1 MNFFKNHAT
10 RRILFIITFTVLLTA
25 AVFNINVIMDV
36 FDTIL
41 SIAYPFIVGGII
53 AFILNVVLRQLELKL
68 FKNVTFQLKN
78 GRSFKRPICMVLTI
92 AIVLFVLFVVAFLL
106 VPRLVEAI
114 LTMVDQL
121 RIFIPQAQ
129 QFFEQLVRENEDA
142 VRFIESLNIDY
153 EGMFKQATDFLSR
166 SATDLL
172 SNAFNIVSSFAG
184 TMFSFFISFIFATYL
199 LIQKEKLSKQLR
211 LVMKAVLSERRQQ
224 QVERVLALSFDTFS
238 NFVSGQGLEAVV
250 LGTLVGTCCWIFG
263 LSYSSVVGVIVA
275 LCSFIPMF
283 GGMIA
288 LIVGTLI
295 QLIVSPIQALS
306 FFFMMVIIQQI
317 DGNLIYP
324 HIMGNRIG
332 LPPMYVLIAFS
343 VGGSLMGLFGMLLF
357 IPITSILYDL
367 FRDWVYERIAKK
379 EKHVELEEKAEETG
393 IE

>member
-1 MNFFKNHAT
+1 MNFLKNHET

-25 AVFNINVIMDV
+25 AVFHMDVIMNTVDV
-36 FDTIL
+36 IL
-41 SIAYPFIVGGII
+41 SITYPFIVGGII

-68 FKNVTFQLKN
+68 FKNVSFQTKK
-78 GRSFKRPICMVLTI
+78 GRSFKRPICLVLTI
-92 AIVLFVLFVVAFLL
+92 IIVLFVLFVVAFLL
-106 VPRLVEAI
+106 VPRFVEAI
-114 LTMVDQL
+114 IAIVEQL
-121 RIFIPQAQ
+121 SIFIPQAQ
-129 QFFEQLVRENEDA
+129 QFFEKLLADNEDA

-153 EGMFKQATDFLSR
+153 EAMFRQVTNFLSR
-166 SATDLL
+166 SASDLI

-184 TMFSFFISFIFATYL
+184 TLFSFFISFIFATYL
-199 LIQKEKLSKQLR
+199 LIQKEKLSLQLR
-211 LVMKAVLSERRQQ
+211 LVMKAVLSDRRQQ
-224 QVERVLALSFDTFS
+224 QVERVLALSFDTFT

-250 LGTLVGTCCWIFG
+250 LGTLVGSCCWIFG
-263 LSYSSVVGVIVA
+263 LSYSSVVGVIAA

-283 GGMIA
+283 GSMIA
-288 LIVGTLI
+288 LVVGTLI
-295 QLIVSPIQALS
+295 QLIVSPYQAL
-306 FFFMMVIIQQI
+306 FFLFMMVIIQQI

-379 EKHVELEEKAEETG
+379 EKDSKQEIV
-393 IE
+393 

>member
-1 MNFFKNHAT
+1 MNFLKNHET

-25 AVFNINVIMDV
+25 AVFHMDVIMNTVDV
-36 FDTIL
+36 IL
-41 SIAYPFIVGGII
+41 SITYPFIVGGII

-68 FKNVTFQLKN
+68 FKNVSFQTKK
-78 GRSFKRPICMVLTI
+78 GRSFKRPICLVLTI
-92 AIVLFVLFVVAFLL
+92 IIVFFVLFVVAFLL
-106 VPRLVEAI
+106 VPRFVEAI
-114 LTMVDQL
+114 IAIVEQL
-121 RIFIPQAQ
+121 SIFIPQAQ
-129 QFFEQLVRENEDA
+129 QFFEKLLADNEDA

-153 EGMFKQATDFLSR
+153 EAMFRQVTNFLSR
-166 SATDLL
+166 SASDLI

-184 TMFSFFISFIFATYL
+184 TLFSFFISFIFATYL
-199 LIQKEKLSKQLR
+199 LIQKEKLSLQLR

-224 QVERVLALSFDTFS
+224 QVERVLALSFDTFT

-250 LGTLVGTCCWIFG
+250 LGTLVGSCCWIFG
-263 LSYSSVVGVIVA
+263 LSYSSVVGVIAA

-283 GGMIA
+283 GSMIA
-288 LIVGTLI
+288 LVVGTLI
-295 QLIVSPIQALS
+295 QLIVSPYQAL
-306 FFFMMVIIQQI
+306 FFLFMMVIIQQI

-379 EKHVELEEKAEETG
+379 EKDSKQEIV
-393 IE
+393 

>member
-1 MNFFKNHAT
+1 MNFLKNHET

-25 AVFNINVIMDV
+25 AVFHMDVIMNTVDV
-36 FDTIL
+36 IL
-41 SIAYPFIVGGII
+41 SITYPFIVGGII

-68 FKNVTFQLKN
+68 FKNVSFQTKK
-78 GRSFKRPICMVLTI
+78 GRSFKRPICLVLTI
-92 AIVLFVLFVVAFLL
+92 IIVLFVLFVVAFLL
-106 VPRLVEAI
+106 VPRFVEAI
-114 LTMVDQL
+114 IAIVEQL
-121 RIFIPQAQ
+121 SIFIPQAQ
-129 QFFEQLVRENEDA
+129 QFFEKLLADNEDA

-153 EGMFKQATDFLSR
+153 EAMFRQVTNFLSR
-166 SATDLL
+166 SASDLI
-172 SNAFNIVSSFAG
+172 SNAFNIISSFAG
-184 TMFSFFISFIFATYL
+184 TLFSFFISFIFATYL
-199 LIQKEKLSKQLR
+199 LIQKEKLSLQLR

-224 QVERVLALSFDTFS
+224 QVERVLALSFDTFT

-263 LSYSSVVGVIVA
+263 LSYSSVVGVIAA

-283 GGMIA
+283 GSMIA
-288 LIVGTLI
+288 LVVGTLI
-295 QLIVSPIQALS
+295 QLIVSPYQAL
-306 FFFMMVIIQQI
+306 FFLFMMLIIQQI

-379 EKHVELEEKAEETG
+379 EKDSKQEIV
-393 IE
+393 

>member
-1 MNFFKNHAT
+1 MNFLKNHET

-25 AVFNINVIMDV
+25 AVFHMDVIMNTVDV
-36 FDTIL
+36 IL
-41 SIAYPFIVGGII
+41 SITYPFIVGGII

-68 FKNVTFQLKN
+68 FKNVSFQTKK
-78 GRSFKRPICMVLTI
+78 GRSFKRPICLVLTI
-92 AIVLFVLFVVAFLL
+92 IIVLFVLFVVAFLL
-106 VPRLVEAI
+106 VPRFVEAI
-114 LTMVDQL
+114 IAIVEQL
-121 RIFIPQAQ
+121 SIFIPQAQ
-129 QFFEQLVRENEDA
+129 QFFEKLLADNEDA

-153 EGMFKQATDFLSR
+153 EAMFRQVTNFLSR
-166 SATDLL
+166 SASDLI

-184 TMFSFFISFIFATYL
+184 TLFSFFISFIFATYL
-199 LIQKEKLSKQLR
+199 LIQKEKLSLQLR
-211 LVMKAVLSERRQQ
+211 LVMKAVLSDRRQQ
-224 QVERVLALSFDTFS
+224 QVERVLALSFDTFT

-263 LSYSSVVGVIVA
+263 LSYSSVVGVIAA

-283 GGMIA
+283 GSMIA
-288 LIVGTLI
+288 LVVGTLI
-295 QLIVSPIQALS
+295 QLIVSPYQAL
-306 FFFMMVIIQQI
+306 FFLFMMLIIQQI

-379 EKHVELEEKAEETG
+379 EKDSKQEIV
-393 IE
+393 

>member
-1 MNFFKNHAT
+1 MNFLKNHET

-25 AVFNINVIMDV
+25 AVFHMDVIMNTVDV
-36 FDTIL
+36 IL
-41 SIAYPFIVGGII
+41 SITYPFIVGGII

-68 FKNVTFQLKN
+68 FKNVSFQTKK
-78 GRSFKRPICMVLTI
+78 GRSFKRPICLVLTI
-92 AIVLFVLFVVAFLL
+92 IIVLFVLFVVAFLL
-106 VPRLVEAI
+106 VPRFVEAI
-114 LTMVDQL
+114 IAIVEQL
-121 RIFIPQAQ
+121 SIFIPQAQ
-129 QFFEQLVRENEDA
+129 QFFEKLLADNEDA

-153 EGMFKQATDFLSR
+153 EAMFRQVTNFLSR
-166 SATDLL
+166 SASDLI

-184 TMFSFFISFIFATYL
+184 TLFSFFISFIFATYL
-199 LIQKEKLSKQLR
+199 LIQKEKLSLQLR

-224 QVERVLALSFDTFS
+224 QVERVLALSFDTFT

-263 LSYSSVVGVIVA
+263 LSYSSVVGVIAA

-283 GGMIA
+283 GSMIA
-288 LIVGTLI
+288 LVVGTLI
-295 QLIVSPIQALS
+295 QLIVSPYQAL
-306 FFFMMVIIQQI
+306 FFLFMMLIIQQI

-379 EKHVELEEKAEETG
+379 EKDSKQEIV
-393 IE
+393 

>member
-1 MNFFKNHAT
+1 MNFLKNHET

-25 AVFNINVIMDV
+25 AVFHMDVIMNTVDV
-36 FDTIL
+36 IL
-41 SIAYPFIVGGII
+41 SITYPFIVGGII

-68 FKNVTFQLKN
+68 FKNVSFQTKK
-78 GRSFKRPICMVLTI
+78 GRSFKRPICLVLTI
-92 AIVLFVLFVVAFLL
+92 IIVLFVLFVVAFLL
-106 VPRLVEAI
+106 VPRFVEAI
-114 LTMVDQL
+114 IAIVEQL
-121 RIFIPQAQ
+121 SIFIPQTQ
-129 QFFEQLVRENEDA
+129 QFFEKLLADNEDA

-153 EGMFKQATDFLSR
+153 EAMFRQVTNFLSR
-166 SATDLL
+166 SASDLI

-184 TMFSFFISFIFATYL
+184 TLFSFFISFIFATYL
-199 LIQKEKLSKQLR
+199 LIQKEKLSLQLR
-211 LVMKAVLSERRQQ
+211 LVMKAVLSEKRQQ
-224 QVERVLALSFDTFS
+224 QVERVLALSFDTFT

-263 LSYSSVVGVIVA
+263 LSYSSVVGVIAA

-283 GGMIA
+283 GSMIA
-288 LIVGTLI
+288 LVVGTLI
-295 QLIVSPIQALS
+295 QLIVSPYQAL
-306 FFFMMVIIQQI
+306 FFLFMMLIIQQI

-379 EKHVELEEKAEETG
+379 EKDSKQEIV
-393 IE
+393 

>member
-1 MNFFKNHAT
+1 MNFLKNHET

-25 AVFNINVIMDV
+25 AVFHMDVIMNTVDV
-36 FDTIL
+36 IL
-41 SIAYPFIVGGII
+41 SITYPFIVGGII

-68 FKNVTFQLKN
+68 FKNVSFQTKK
-78 GRSFKRPICMVLTI
+78 GRSFKRPICLVLTI
-92 AIVLFVLFVVAFLL
+92 IIVLFVLFVVAFLL
-106 VPRLVEAI
+106 VPRFVEAI
-114 LTMVDQL
+114 IAIVEQL
-121 RIFIPQAQ
+121 SIFIPQAQ
-129 QFFEQLVRENEDA
+129 QFFEKLLADNEDA

-153 EGMFKQATDFLSR
+153 EAMFRQVTNFLSR
-166 SATDLL
+166 SASDLI

-184 TMFSFFISFIFATYL
+184 TLFSFFISFIFATYL
-199 LIQKEKLSKQLR
+199 LIQKEKLSLQLR

-224 QVERVLALSFDTFS
+224 QVERVLALSFDTFT

-263 LSYSSVVGVIVA
+263 LSYSSVVGVIAA

-283 GGMIA
+283 GSMIA
-288 LIVGTLI
+288 LVVGTLI
-295 QLIVSPIQALS
+295 QLIVSPYQAL
-306 FFFMMVIIQQI
+306 FFLFMMVIIQQI

-379 EKHVELEEKAEETG
+379 EKDSKQEIV
-393 IE
+393 

>member
-1 MNFFKNHAT
+1 MNFLKNHET

-25 AVFNINVIMDV
+25 TVFHMDVIMNTVDV
-36 FDTIL
+36 IL
-41 SIAYPFIVGGII
+41 SITYPFIVGGII

-68 FKNVTFQLKN
+68 FKNVSFQTKK
-78 GRSFKRPICMVLTI
+78 GRSFKRPICLVLTI
-92 AIVLFVLFVVAFLL
+92 IIVLFVLFVVAFLL
-106 VPRLVEAI
+106 VPRFVEAI
-114 LTMVDQL
+114 IAIVEQL
-121 RIFIPQAQ
+121 SIFIPQAQ
-129 QFFEQLVRENEDA
+129 QFFEKLLADNEDA

-153 EGMFKQATDFLSR
+153 EAMFRQVTNFLSR
-166 SATDLL
+166 SASDLI

-184 TMFSFFISFIFATYL
+184 TLFSFFISFIFATYL
-199 LIQKEKLSKQLR
+199 LIQKEKLSLQLR

-224 QVERVLALSFDTFS
+224 QVERVLALSFDTFT

-263 LSYSSVVGVIVA
+263 LSYSSVVGVIAA

-283 GGMIA
+283 GSMIA
-288 LIVGTLI
+288 LVVGTLI
-295 QLIVSPIQALS
+295 QLIVSPYQAL
-306 FFFMMVIIQQI
+306 FFLFMMLIIQQI

-379 EKHVELEEKAEETG
+379 EKDSKQEIV
-393 IE
+393 

>member
-1 MNFFKNHAT
+1 MNFLKNHET

-25 AVFNINVIMDV
+25 AVFHMDVIMNTVDV
-36 FDTIL
+36 IL
-41 SIAYPFIVGGII
+41 SITYPFIVGGII

-68 FKNVTFQLKN
+68 FKNVSFQTKK
-78 GRSFKRPICMVLTI
+78 GRSFKRPICLVLTI
-92 AIVLFVLFVVAFLL
+92 IIVLFVLFVVAFLL
-106 VPRLVEAI
+106 VPRFVEAI
-114 LTMVDQL
+114 IAIVEQL
-121 RIFIPQAQ
+121 SIFIPQAQ
-129 QFFEQLVRENEDA
+129 QFFEKLLADNEDA

-153 EGMFKQATDFLSR
+153 EAMFRQVTNFLSR
-166 SATDLL
+166 SASDLI

-184 TMFSFFISFIFATYL
+184 TLFSFFISFIFATYL
-199 LIQKEKLSKQLR
+199 LIQKEKLSLQLR

-224 QVERVLALSFDTFS
+224 QVERVLALSFDTFT

-250 LGTLVGTCCWIFG
+250 LGTLVGSCCWIFG
-263 LSYSSVVGVIVA
+263 LSYSSVVGVIAA

-283 GGMIA
+283 GSMIA
-288 LIVGTLI
+288 LVVGTLI
-295 QLIVSPIQALS
+295 QLIVSPYQAL
-306 FFFMMVIIQQI
+306 FFLFMMVIIQQI

-379 EKHVELEEKAEETG
+379 EKDSKQEIV
-393 IE
+393 

>member
-1 MNFFKNHAT
+1 MNFLKNHET

-25 AVFNINVIMDV
+25 AVFHMDVIMNTVDV
-36 FDTIL
+36 IL
-41 SIAYPFIVGGII
+41 SITYPFIVGGII

-68 FKNVTFQLKN
+68 FKNVSFQTKK
-78 GRSFKRPICMVLTI
+78 GRSFKRPICLVLTI
-92 AIVLFVLFVVAFLL
+92 IIVLFVLFVVAFLL
-106 VPRLVEAI
+106 VPRFVEAI
-114 LTMVDQL
+114 IVIVEQL
-121 RIFIPQAQ
+121 SIFIPQAQ
-129 QFFEQLVRENEDA
+129 QFFEKLLADNEDA

-153 EGMFKQATDFLSR
+153 EAMFRQVTNFLSR
-166 SATDLL
+166 SASDLI

-184 TMFSFFISFIFATYL
+184 TLFSFFISFIFATYL
-199 LIQKEKLSKQLR
+199 LMQKEKLSLQLR

-224 QVERVLALSFDTFS
+224 QVERVLALSFDTFT

-263 LSYSSVVGVIVA
+263 LSYSSVVGVIAA

-283 GGMIA
+283 GSMIA
-288 LIVGTLI
+288 LVVGTLI
-295 QLIVSPIQALS
+295 QLIVSPYQAL
-306 FFFMMVIIQQI
+306 FFLFMMLIIQQI

-379 EKHVELEEKAEETG
+379 EKDSKQEIV
-393 IE
+393 

>member
-1 MNFFKNHAT
+1 MNFLKNHET

-25 AVFNINVIMDV
+25 AVFHMDVIMNTVDV
-36 FDTIL
+36 IL
-41 SIAYPFIVGGII
+41 SITYPFIVGGII

-68 FKNVTFQLKN
+68 FKNVSFQTKK
-78 GRSFKRPICMVLTI
+78 GRSFKRPICLVLTI
-92 AIVLFVLFVVAFLL
+92 IIVLFVLFVVAFLL
-106 VPRLVEAI
+106 VPRFVEAI
-114 LTMVDQL
+114 IAIVEQL
-121 RIFIPQAQ
+121 SIFIPQAQ
-129 QFFEQLVRENEDA
+129 QFFEKVLADNEDA

-153 EGMFKQATDFLSR
+153 EAMFRQVTNFLSR
-166 SATDLL
+166 SASDLI

-184 TMFSFFISFIFATYL
+184 TLFSFFISFIFATYL
-199 LIQKEKLSKQLR
+199 LIQKEKLSLQLR

-224 QVERVLALSFDTFS
+224 QVERVLALSFDTFT

-250 LGTLVGTCCWIFG
+250 LGTLVGACCWIFG
-263 LSYSSVVGVIVA
+263 LSYSSVVGVIAA

-283 GGMIA
+283 GSMIA
-288 LIVGTLI
+288 LVVGTLI
-295 QLIVSPIQALS
+295 QLIVSPYQAL
-306 FFFMMVIIQQI
+306 FFLFMMVIIQQI

-379 EKHVELEEKAEETG
+379 EKDSKQEIV
-393 IE
+393 

>member
-1 MNFFKNHAT
+1 MNFLKNHET

-25 AVFNINVIMDV
+25 AVFHMDVIMNTVDV
-36 FDTIL
+36 IL
-41 SIAYPFIVGGII
+41 SITYPFIVGGII

-68 FKNVTFQLKN
+68 FKNVSFQTKK
-78 GRSFKRPICMVLTI
+78 GRSFKRPICLVLTI
-92 AIVLFVLFVVAFLL
+92 IIVLFVLFVVAFLL
-106 VPRLVEAI
+106 VPRFVEAI
-114 LTMVDQL
+114 IAIVEQL
-121 RIFIPQAQ
+121 SIFIPQAQ
-129 QFFEQLVRENEDA
+129 QFFEKLLADNEDA

-153 EGMFKQATDFLSR
+153 EAMFRQVTNFLSR
-166 SATDLL
+166 SASDLI

-184 TMFSFFISFIFATYL
+184 TLFSFFISFIFATYL
-199 LIQKEKLSKQLR
+199 LIQKEKLSLQLR

-224 QVERVLALSFDTFS
+224 QVERVLALSFDTFT

-250 LGTLVGTCCWIFG
+250 LGTLVGTCCWISG
-263 LSYSSVVGVIVA
+263 LSYSSVVGVIAA

-283 GGMIA
+283 GSMIA
-288 LIVGTLI
+288 LVVGTLI
-295 QLIVSPIQALS
+295 QLIVSPYQAL
-306 FFFMMVIIQQI
+306 FFLFMMLIIQQI

-379 EKHVELEEKAEETG
+379 EKDSKQEIV
-393 IE
+393 

>member
-1 MNFFKNHAT
+1 MNFLKNHET

-25 AVFNINVIMDV
+25 AVFHMDVIMNTVDV
-36 FDTIL
+36 IL
-41 SIAYPFIVGGII
+41 SITYPFIVGGII

-68 FKNVTFQLKN
+68 FKNVSFQTKK
-78 GRSFKRPICMVLTI
+78 GRSFKRPICLVLTI
-92 AIVLFVLFVVAFLL
+92 IIVLFVLFVVAFLL
-106 VPRLVEAI
+106 VPRFVEAI
-114 LTMVDQL
+114 IAIVEQL
-121 RIFIPQAQ
+121 SIFIPQAQ
-129 QFFEQLVRENEDA
+129 QFFEKVLADNEDA

-153 EGMFKQATDFLSR
+153 EAMFRQVTNFLSR
-166 SATDLL
+166 SASDLI

-184 TMFSFFISFIFATYL
+184 TLFSFFISFIFATYL
-199 LIQKEKLSKQLR
+199 LIQKEKLSLQLR

-224 QVERVLALSFDTFS
+224 QVERVLALSFDTFT

-250 LGTLVGTCCWIFG
+250 LGTLVGSCCWIFG
-263 LSYSSVVGVIVA
+263 LSYSSVVGVIAA

-283 GGMIA
+283 GSMIA
-288 LIVGTLI
+288 LVVGTLI
-295 QLIVSPIQALS
+295 QLIVSPYQAL
-306 FFFMMVIIQQI
+306 FFLFMMVIIQQI

-379 EKHVELEEKAEETG
+379 EKDSKQEIV
-393 IE
+393 

>member
-1 MNFFKNHAT
+1 MNFLKNHET

-25 AVFNINVIMDV
+25 AVFHMDVIMNTVDV
-36 FDTIL
+36 IL
-41 SIAYPFIVGGII
+41 SITYPFIVGGII

-68 FKNVTFQLKN
+68 FKNVSFQTKK
-78 GRSFKRPICMVLTI
+78 GRSFKRPICLVLTI
-92 AIVLFVLFVVAFLL
+92 IIVLFVLFVVAFLL
-106 VPRLVEAI
+106 VPRFVEAI
-114 LTMVDQL
+114 IAIVEQL
-121 RIFIPQAQ
+121 SIFIPQAQ
-129 QFFEQLVRENEDA
+129 QFFEKLLADNEDA

-153 EGMFKQATDFLSR
+153 EAMFRQVTNFLSR
-166 SATDLL
+166 SASDLI

-184 TMFSFFISFIFATYL
+184 TLFSFFISFIFATYL
-199 LIQKEKLSKQLR
+199 LIQKEKLSLQLR

-224 QVERVLALSFDTFS
+224 QVERVLALSFDTFT

-263 LSYSSVVGVIVA
+263 LSYSSVVGVIAA

-283 GGMIA
+283 GSMIA
-288 LIVGTLI
+288 LVVGTLI
-295 QLIVSPIQALS
+295 QLIVSPYQAL
-306 FFFMMVIIQQI
+306 FFLFMMLIIQQI

-379 EKHVELEEKAEETG
+379 EKDSKQE
-393 IE
+393 II

>member
-1 MNFFKNHAT
+1 MNFLKNHET

-25 AVFNINVIMDV
+25 AVFHMDVIMNTVDV
-36 FDTIL
+36 IL
-41 SIAYPFIVGGII
+41 SITYPFIVGGII

-68 FKNVTFQLKN
+68 FKNVSFQTKK
-78 GRSFKRPICMVLTI
+78 GRSFKRPICLVLTI
-92 AIVLFVLFVVAFLL
+92 IIVLFVLFVVAFLL
-106 VPRLVEAI
+106 VPRFVEAI
-114 LTMVDQL
+114 IAIVEQL
-121 RIFIPQAQ
+121 SIFIPQAQ
-129 QFFEQLVRENEDA
+129 QFFEKLLADNEDA

-153 EGMFKQATDFLSR
+153 EAMFRQVTNFLSR
-166 SATDLL
+166 SASDLI

-184 TMFSFFISFIFATYL
+184 TLFSFFISFIFATYL
-199 LIQKEKLSKQLR
+199 LIQKEKLSLQLR

-224 QVERVLALSFDTFS
+224 QVERVLALSFDTFT

-250 LGTLVGTCCWIFG
+250 LGTLVGSCCWIFG
-263 LSYSSVVGVIVA
+263 LSYSSVVGVIAA

-283 GGMIA
+283 GSMIA
-288 LIVGTLI
+288 LVVGTLI
-295 QLIVSPIQALS
+295 QLIVSPYQAL
-306 FFFMMVIIQQI
+306 FFLFMMLIIQQI

-379 EKHVELEEKAEETG
+379 EKDSKQEIV
-393 IE
+393 

>member
-1 MNFFKNHAT
+1 MNFLKNHET

-25 AVFNINVIMDV
+25 AVFHMDVIMNTVDV
-36 FDTIL
+36 IL
-41 SIAYPFIVGGII
+41 SITYPFIVGGII

-68 FKNVTFQLKN
+68 FKNVSFQTKK
-78 GRSFKRPICMVLTI
+78 GRSFKRPICLVLTI
-92 AIVLFVLFVVAFLL
+92 IIVLFVLFVVAFLL
-106 VPRLVEAI
+106 VPRFVEAI
-114 LTMVDQL
+114 IAIVEQL
-121 RIFIPQAQ
+121 SIFIPQAQ
-129 QFFEQLVRENEDA
+129 QFFEKLLADNEDA

-153 EGMFKQATDFLSR
+153 EAMFRQVTNFLSR
-166 SATDLL
+166 SASDLI

-184 TMFSFFISFIFATYL
+184 TLFSFFISFIFATYL
-199 LIQKEKLSKQLR
+199 LIQKEKLSLQLR

-224 QVERVLALSFDTFS
+224 QVERVLALSFDTFT

-263 LSYSSVVGVIVA
+263 LSYSSVVGVIAA

-283 GGMIA
+283 GSMIA
-288 LIVGTLI
+288 LVVGTLI
-295 QLIVSPIQALS
+295 QLIVSPYQAL
-306 FFFMMVIIQQI
+306 FFLFMMLIIQQI

-379 EKHVELEEKAEETG
+379 EKGSKQEIV
-393 IE
+393 

>member
-1 MNFFKNHAT
+1 MNFLKNHET

-25 AVFNINVIMDV
+25 AVFHMDVIMNTVDV
-36 FDTIL
+36 IL
-41 SIAYPFIVGGII
+41 SITYPFIVGGII

-68 FKNVTFQLKN
+68 FKNVSFQTKK
-78 GRSFKRPICMVLTI
+78 GRSFKRPICLALTI
-92 AIVLFVLFVVAFLL
+92 IIVLFVLFVVAFLL
-106 VPRLVEAI
+106 VPRFVEAI
-114 LTMVDQL
+114 IAIVEQL
-121 RIFIPQAQ
+121 SIFIPQAQ
-129 QFFEQLVRENEDA
+129 QFFEKVLADNEDA

-153 EGMFKQATDFLSR
+153 EAMFRQVTNFLSR
-166 SATDLL
+166 SASDLI

-184 TMFSFFISFIFATYL
+184 TLFSFFISFIFATYL
-199 LIQKEKLSKQLR
+199 LIQKEKLSLQLR

-224 QVERVLALSFDTFS
+224 QVERVLALSFDTFT

-250 LGTLVGTCCWIFG
+250 LGTLVGSCCWIFG
-263 LSYSSVVGVIVA
+263 LSYSSVVGVIAA

-283 GGMIA
+283 GSMIA
-288 LIVGTLI
+288 LVVGTLI
-295 QLIVSPIQALS
+295 QLIVSPYQAL
-306 FFFMMVIIQQI
+306 FFLFMMVIIQQI

-379 EKHVELEEKAEETG
+379 EKDSKQEIV
-393 IE
+393 

>member
-1 MNFFKNHAT
+1 MNFLKNHET

-25 AVFNINVIMDV
+25 AVFHMDVIMNTVDV
-36 FDTIL
+36 IL
-41 SIAYPFIVGGII
+41 SITYPFIVGGII
-53 AFILNVVLRQLELKL
+53 AFILTVVLRQLELKL
-68 FKNVTFQLKN
+68 FKNVSFQTKK
-78 GRSFKRPICMVLTI
+78 GRSFKRPICLVLTI
-92 AIVLFVLFVVAFLL
+92 IIVLFVLFVVAFLL
-106 VPRLVEAI
+106 VPRFVEAI
-114 LTMVDQL
+114 IAIVEQL
-121 RIFIPQAQ
+121 SIFIPQAQ
-129 QFFEQLVRENEDA
+129 QFFEKLLADNEDA

-153 EGMFKQATDFLSR
+153 EAMFRQVTNFLSR
-166 SATDLL
+166 SASDLI

-184 TMFSFFISFIFATYL
+184 TLFSFFISFIFATYL
-199 LIQKEKLSKQLR
+199 LIQKEKLSLQLR

-224 QVERVLALSFDTFS
+224 QVERVLALSFDTFT

-263 LSYSSVVGVIVA
+263 LSYSSVVGVIAA

-283 GGMIA
+283 GSMIA
-288 LIVGTLI
+288 LVVGTLI
-295 QLIVSPIQALS
+295 QLIVSPYQAL
-306 FFFMMVIIQQI
+306 FFLFMMLIIQQI

-379 EKHVELEEKAEETG
+379 EKDSKLE
-393 IE
+393 IV

>member
-1 MNFFKNHAT
+1 MNFLKNHET

-25 AVFNINVIMDV
+25 AVFHMDVIMNTVDV
-36 FDTIL
+36 IL
-41 SIAYPFIVGGII
+41 SITYPFIVGGII

-68 FKNVTFQLKN
+68 FKNVSFQTKK
-78 GRSFKRPICMVLTI
+78 GRSFKRPICLVLTI
-92 AIVLFVLFVVAFLL
+92 IIVLFVLFVVAFLL
-106 VPRLVEAI
+106 VPRFVEAI
-114 LTMVDQL
+114 IAIVEQL
-121 RIFIPQAQ
+121 SIFIPQAQ
-129 QFFEQLVRENEDA
+129 QFFEKLLADNEDA

-153 EGMFKQATDFLSR
+153 EAMFRQVTNFLSR
-166 SATDLL
+166 SASDLI

-184 TMFSFFISFIFATYL
+184 TLFSFFISFIFATYL
-199 LIQKEKLSKQLR
+199 LIQKEKLSLQLR

-224 QVERVLALSFDTFS
+224 QVERVLALSFDTFT

-263 LSYSSVVGVIVA
+263 LSYSSVVGVIAA

-283 GGMIA
+283 GSMIA
-288 LIVGTLI
+288 LVVGTLI
-295 QLIVSPIQALS
+295 QLIVSPCQAL
-306 FFFMMVIIQQI
+306 FFLFMMLIIQQI

-379 EKHVELEEKAEETG
+379 EKDSKQEIV
-393 IE
+393 